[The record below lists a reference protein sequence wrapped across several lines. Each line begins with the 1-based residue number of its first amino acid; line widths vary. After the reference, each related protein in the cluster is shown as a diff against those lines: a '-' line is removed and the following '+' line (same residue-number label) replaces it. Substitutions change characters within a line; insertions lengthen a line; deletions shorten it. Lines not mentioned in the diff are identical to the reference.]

1 MNHKHIKELLPTY
14 LYGDLA
20 AEEAKEIQLHLAT
33 CGECQSELASLKT
46 FNDALSNQPA
56 VEITDELLDEVRQE
70 LHTALRREAANRSM
84 VERIVG
90 GVGKI
95 FTPRYQFAT
104 GTAAALLV
112 GIGIGYFFFHQTNV
126 ERTKEAGTSLVAET
140 SQGNQQPAAA
150 DFLHGDTRTD
160 NLRFLNLDPQSGQV
174 EFTFDAVTPMR
185 VKGNVNDAQV
195 QKVMAHAIV
204 NSDNPGVRLKAVNA
218 LAEQGGTD
226 AGVRDTDPAVKSAL
240 ITALKSDGNPGVRRE
255 ALRALIQMPFDKE
268 IKEAVLFVLLH
279 DKNSGM
285 RVAAINGL
293 ELTSHE
299 KRMNDSDILNAL
311 KKKMHSDDNN
321 YVRLQART
329 ALQEVSQ

>member
-1 MNHKHIKELLPTY
+1 MNHKQIKELLPIY
-14 LYGDLA
+14 LYGDLTA
-20 AEEAKEIQLHLAT
+20 DEAKEVQLHLAA
-33 CGECQSELASLKT
+33 CGECRAELESLKA
-46 FNDALSNQPA
+46 FNDVVSNQPA
-56 VEITDELLDEVRQE
+56 VEVTDKLLNEAREE
-70 LHTALRREAANRSM
+70 LHTALRRETIRHSVFEKI
-84 VERIVG
+84 VE
-90 GVGKI
+90 GVTGI
-95 FTPRYQFAT
+95 FTPRYQFAS
-104 GTAAALLV
+104 GAAAALLV
-112 GIGIGYFFFHQTNV
+112 GIGIGYIFFHQTNV
-126 ERTKEAGTSLVAET
+126 EQTKEAGTSLATET
-140 SQGNQQPAAA
+140 SQSNPQSAAA

-160 NLRFLNLDPQSGQV
+160 NLHFLNLDPQSGQV

-185 VKGNVNDAQV
+185 VKGNVNNAQV

-218 LAEQGGTD
+218 LAEQGGSVTGGRD
-226 AGVRDTDPAVKSAL
+226 ADPAVKSAL
-240 ITALKSDGNPGVRRE
+240 VIALKSDGNPGVRRE
-255 ALRALIQMPFDKE
+255 ALRALLQMPFDKE

-299 KRMNDSDILNAL
+299 KRMNDADVLNAL